1 MSIIK
6 MDNDVDVLSEKDSIG
21 MLTDEVHVQSSLSIK
36 EDETEMMNIK
46 LEDFADTH
54 EEEDP
59 LGELPLIKSEHEAS
73 ITLRKLVPDSYGETC
88 LESSYDDNQ
97 IIDIKFEDVG
107 GVIEEE
113 DPLLI
118 TSPVITAELED
129 SINLQKVIPD
139 SYGETCLESSYDD
152 NQIIDIKVED
162 VGGVIEEEDPLLI
175 TSPVITAELE
185 FVGCIFSGRTFPEA
199 RYFLDQCA
207 CDDITYC
214 IKPNLTFF

>member
-1 MSIIK
+1 
-6 MDNDVDVLSEKDSIG
+6 

-185 FVGCIFSGRTFPEA
+185 VSCLSIVYSRCISICLST
-199 RYFLDQCA
+199 
-207 CDDITYC
+207 
-214 IKPNLTFF
+214 